1 MSFKTPRALALGLAL
16 ALLAGTPRPA
26 TSQSA
31 LDVTAAQAFMGSWI
45 LSMTSDMGNFSMN
58 LDFTDMGGKVGA
70 TLGIPDAG
78 MSQAITDITKD
89 GESLV
94 LAFTGNAQ
102 GQTFDA
108 VVTVEPPANDEISVW
123 FDIGGGQFSMSGT
136 GTKAGG

>member
-1 MSFKTPRALALGLAL
+1 MRLDSPRALALATA
-16 ALLAGTPRPA
+16 ALLAAALPSAA

-31 LDVTAAQAFMGSWI
+31 LDVAQAQAFMGSWT

-78 MSQAITDITKD
+78 MTQPITDITKD

-102 GQTFDA
+102 GQVFDA
-108 VVTVEPPANDEISVW
+108 VVTVEPPANGEISVW
-123 FDIGGGQFSMSGT
+123 FDIGNGQFSMSGT
-136 GTKAGG
+136 GTKASG